1 MKLPVY
7 IVNAFT
13 NQPFQGNPAAV
24 CPLPEWLDESTM
36 QNIASQHNLSET
48 AFIVA
53 IGEDYQI
60 RWFTPA
66 EEVSLCGHATL
77 ASAEVVRQFLKP
89 GCRSVGFLSMSG
101 RLDVHFEKDMAWL
114 NFPALPAEVTVSPG
128 NLVKGLGVEPLEV
141 LVAEYYMAVLESE
154 TQVQTLRPD
163 MALLASLDRKAVI
176 VTAPGDEVDFVSRF
190 FAPRLAVNEDP
201 VTGSAHCT
209 LVPYWASRLGKASL
223 RARQLSRRGG
233 ELVCEQMG
241 DRVQIGGHATLYL
254 KGEITI

>member
-7 IVNAFT
+7 IVNAFA
-13 NQPFQGNPAAV
+13 NQPFRGNPAAV
-24 CPLPEWLDESTM
+24 CPLPEWLDESTL
-36 QNIASQHNLSET
+36 QSIASQHNLSET

-53 IGEDYQI
+53 SGEDYQI
-60 RWFTPA
+60 RWFTPV

-77 ASAEVVRQFLKP
+77 ASAEVVRRFLKP
-89 GCRSVGFLSMSG
+89 ACRSVGFLSMSG
-101 RLDVHFEKDMAWL
+101 RLDVHFEQDMVWL
-114 NFPALPAEVTVSPG
+114 DFPALPAEVTVSPG
-128 NLVKGLGVEPLEV
+128 NLGKGLGVQPLQV

-154 TQVQTLRPD
+154 TQVRALQPD

-209 LVPYWASRLGKASL
+209 LVPYWANRLGKTSL
-223 RARQLSRRGG
+223 HARQLSQRGG
-233 ELVCEQMG
+233 ELVCQQMG
-241 DRVQIGGHATLYL
+241 DRVQIGGYPTLYM
-254 KGEITI
+254 KGEITL